1 MNLSALMKIGV
12 RVIPLDLTVQAL
24 LKISLSKTKF
34 GISYF
39 AFSLENFDIGRI
51 IRKIFNVQ
59 N

>member
-1 MNLSALMKIGV
+1 MKIGV

-34 GISYF
+34 GILYF